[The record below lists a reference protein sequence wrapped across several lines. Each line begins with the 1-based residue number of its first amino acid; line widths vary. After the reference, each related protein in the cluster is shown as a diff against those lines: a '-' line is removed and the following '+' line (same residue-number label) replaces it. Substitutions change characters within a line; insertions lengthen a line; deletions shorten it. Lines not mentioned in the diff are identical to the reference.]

1 MKKVLLALAL
11 LMLLALSCALA
22 EEEVFYVLE
31 YDGNGGSCSI
41 SPQVIYPGETITLS
55 DLWASREDYVFLG
68 WATTQ
73 DATQPEYGK
82 KASFTANQDTTLYA
96 VWQECHDLGVIDPAK
111 TYTVS
116 YPVEKGFAYL
126 LFEVPEDGYYYIHS
140 LGQYWAGGSGTT
152 WLAKTTDS
160 YRQMTPEKVN
170 NDFEFVVELS
180 AGVKYRMMYYHNRDP
195 LQIEFANDGFCLV
208 RYDGNGGSC
217 SIDPQM
223 AKPGETITLSDL
235 WASREDY
242 VFLGWATTPDATQA
256 EYGEKASFT
265 VSEDTTLYAVWTEA
279 RDVGVISGRQ
289 ELTISYPAQKTFAYI
304 RFTAGY
310 TGYYHIHSTGDF
322 LAAGSGTTWLELVDT
337 SYRRFFPDT
346 SDHDFSFV
354 VELTAGKSYRIMY
367 YHAADPLNIVFQPQY
382 EGKNY
387 VADIVLTSA
396 VRDIGASAFEGTG
409 LTHVAIPA
417 SVPEVDART
426 FADCTKLESVLFYG
440 MDTRIAPDAFAGCKD
455 VVIIAPVGS
464 TAQAFAEQMGWD
476 FLELK

>member
-1 MKKVLLALAL
+1 MKKWLLALLTAL
-11 LMLLALSCALA
+11 LLCCCAAA
-22 EEEVFYVLE
+22 EEEAFYVVK

-55 DLWASREDYVFLG
+55 DLWASRVDYVFLG
-68 WATTQ
+68 WATTP

-116 YPVEKGFAYL
+116 YPVEKGFSYL

-152 WLAKTTDS
+152 WLEK
-160 YRQMTPEKVN
+160 MTGGYNRMHSDEVDD
-170 NDFEFVVELS
+170 DFEFVVELT

-217 SIDPQM
+217 SIDPQT

-235 WASREDY
+235 WASRKDY
-242 VFLGWATTPDATQA
+242 VFLGWATTPDATQP
-256 EYGEKASFT
+256 EYGKKASFT
-265 VSEDTTLYAVWTEA
+265 ANQNTILYAVWTEA
-279 RDVGVISGRQ
+279 HDVGVISGRQ

-322 LAAGSGTTWLELVDT
+322 LAAGSGTTWLAPVDD
-337 SYRRFFPDT
+337 SYRRFSPDT
-346 SDHDFSFV
+346 SDDDFSFV
-354 VELTAGKSYRIMY
+354 VELTAGKNYHIMY
-367 YHAADPLNIVFQPQY
+367 YHAKDPLNIVFQPQY
-382 EGKNY
+382 DGTRF
-387 VADIVLTSA
+387 VSDLTLTSA
-396 VRDIGASAFEGTG
+396 VRSIGDAAFEGTA
-409 LTHVAIPA
+409 LTYVAIPA
-417 SVPEVDART
+417 TVPEVNART
-426 FADCTKLESVLFYG
+426 FADCAKLESVLFYG
-440 MDTRIAPDAFAGCKD
+440 MDTRIAPDAFAGCND
-455 VVIIAPVGS
+455 LVIIAPVGS
-464 TAQAFAEQMGWD
+464 TAQAYAEQMGWD